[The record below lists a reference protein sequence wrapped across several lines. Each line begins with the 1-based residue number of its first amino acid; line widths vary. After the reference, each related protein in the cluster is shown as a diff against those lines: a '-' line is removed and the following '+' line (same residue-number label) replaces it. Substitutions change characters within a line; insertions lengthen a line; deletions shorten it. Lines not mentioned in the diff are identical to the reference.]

1 MSNKVSIEGIEIEFP
16 ARPAVLA
23 KLTAE
28 LETEQPDLRHVSELV
43 NDDLGLAAEIVRTA
57 NSPYFGVSG
66 RIDSVQQA
74 INFLGLSQVFSL
86 VTGVMLRR
94 VFPRNDPLMDEL
106 WDNSAKR
113 AAIMALLARKAAL
126 PADRAY
132 TVGLF
137 QDCGVV
143 VLAALS
149 PNYRLTWQQIC
160 WLPDATL
167 EERSEN
173 AIDHPTISA
182 SLVQQWGLSDEIEYA
197 VRMHHEIE
205 RLEASGASVASGAS
219 ERTRGLVALSV
230 LANFVLAR
238 AQSQNAS
245 LWKDSF
251 GRAAAMLNVALPVA
265 QTWAEQA
272 TSLL

>member
-1 MSNKVSIEGIEIEFP
+1 MSNTVSIEGIEIEFP
-16 ARPAVLA
+16 ARPGVLA

-28 LETEQPDLRHVSELV
+28 LEAEQPDLRHVSELV

-94 VFPRNDPLMDEL
+94 VFPRDDPLMDEL
-106 WDNSAKR
+106 WDNSTRR

-182 SLVQQWGLSDEIEYA
+182 SLVEQWGLSEEIEHA
-197 VRMHHEIE
+197 VRMHHEID
-205 RLEASGASVASGAS
+205 RLEASGMS

-245 LWKDSF
+245 LWKDSC